1 MEWRD
6 KVDPQVKPFLDAL
19 VKEVLMHKE
28 AYSSAENPGG
38 AQIWVALGVL
48 AKQVNDL
55 NARIAV
61 LERAVKEASKNP
73 ATKDTETGKKKK
85 ENEEDP
91 AKLLSKV
98 LKRI

>member
-6 KVDPQVKPFLDAL
+6 KLDPQVKPFLDAL
-19 VKEVLMHKE
+19 IKEVLMHKK
-28 AYSSAENPGG
+28 AYLSAENPGG
-38 AQIWVALGVL
+38 AQIWAALGVL

-55 NARIAV
+55 STRIAV
-61 LERAVKEASKNP
+61 LERAIKEANRNTT
-73 ATKDTETGKKKK
+73 TKGAVTGKKKK